1 MNVSP
6 TDDELLVWINGDK
19 GYRGLAEVGR
29 KFEREVGIKIVVE
42 HPEGLTDKFQAA
54 AENDNGPDI
63 VFWMHD
69 RLGEWVNAGLLRP
82 INVPEDFKRK
92 FLPISWDAVT
102 HKQEIYGYPLALEV
116 LSLIYNKRYVPSPPP
131 TQLGDL
137 PAFAK
142 QLKNRYPNVITIMW
156 DYKIPYF
163 SWPFLASAGAYPFK
177 KYSSYYDPS
186 DIGVDTPGAV
196 KALAM
201 IVDLINEGILPRS
214 ASYTVMEQKMSSGE
228 LAIMISGPS
237 AWHKL
242 RKCEIDFGL
251 APIPGIDGNPGR
263 PFVGVLTALIN
274 RSTPHSDFATQF
286 IEQYVA
292 TDDGLK
298 CINADVPIGVPA
310 LKTAYD
316 EMSAQEPLIQAAYE
330 NALRGEMM
338 PNIPQ
343 MGKFW
348 NSMQPAI
355 QNATNGQLSPQ
366 AALKNAKKNME
377 K

>member
-1 MNVSP
+1 MNPPPS
-6 TDDELLVWINGDK
+6 DGELLVWINGDK

-29 KFEREVGIKIVVE
+29 KFEREVGIKVAVE

-54 AENDNGPDI
+54 AQNDKGPDI
-63 VFWMHD
+63 IFWMHD
-69 RLGEWVNAGLLRP
+69 RLGEWVEAGLLRP
-82 INVPEDFKRK
+82 LNVPDDFKNK

-102 HKQEIYGYPLALEV
+102 HKQEIYGYPLALQV
-116 LSLIYNKRYVPSPPP
+116 LSLIYNKKYVTGPPP
-131 TQLGDL
+131 SQLSEL
-137 PAFAK
+137 PVFA
-142 QLKNRYPNVITIMW
+142 QELKSRHPNVIMIMW

-177 KYSSYYDPS
+177 KYSSGYDPS

-196 KALAM
+196 KALVL
-201 IVDLINEGILPRS
+201 IVDLIHEGVLPRG
-214 ASYTVMEQKMSSGE
+214 ASYTVMEQKMVSGE
-228 LAIMISGPS
+228 LATMISGPS

-242 RKCEIDFGL
+242 RKREIDFGV
-251 APIPGIDGNPGR
+251 APIPGVDGNPGR
-263 PFVGVLTALIN
+263 PFVGVLTAHIN
-274 RSTPHSDFATQF
+274 RSTPRSDLAAQF

-292 TDDGLK
+292 TNDGLK

-310 LKTAYD
+310 LKSAYD
-316 EMSAQEPLIQAAYE
+316 EMSAQESLIQAAYG

-348 NSMQPAI
+348 SSMGPAI
-355 QNATNGQLSPQ
+355 QMATSGQLSPQ
-366 AALKNAKKNME
+366 AALENARRNMG